1 MFVQIK
7 CSFCSQP
14 FDFDSSSGILLADC
28 PHCGKQNTVAAP
40 TREAKN
46 LTIQRDAPTLAGAM
60 QCPSCKAKVS
70 KGDILCVNCGYNF
83 ATRQKAAGAPR
94 KNLVMLLGVGLGV
107 LVAGAAYLFW
117 PEAEVPP
124 PIVVPAAEPA
134 AVTPAPVAPAAAEAV
149 ASAAA
154 PAPAPVAAPAPVV
167 SNMPVAT
174 NVPAAAES
182 APPPGP
188 TPEEIAAQKA
198 AEEQAAFEEKKFQA
212 EQNLRLQLDTR
223 EPLYTQNELVELRRK
238 NGVVNKGTFSGL
250 SGTGTNRVVLIAD
263 PSGEIG
269 VPLTDLDPASRRR
282 VDPEFREAF
291 IQHVMSTRTPAA
303 PAAE

>member
-40 TREAKN
+40 TGEAKN
-46 LTIQRDAPTLAGAM
+46 LTVQRDAPTLAGAM

-94 KNLVMLLGVGLGV
+94 KNLAVLLGIGLGV

-117 PEAEVPP
+117 PEADAPP
-124 PIVVPAAEPA
+124 PGVVPAAEP
-134 AVTPAPVAPAAAEAV
+134 VPMTPAPAV
-149 ASAAA
+149 SEIAA
-154 PAPAPVAAPAPVV
+154 PPETPAAAPAPVV
-167 SNMPVAT
+167 PNAPAGT
-174 NVPAAAES
+174 NTPAAAEP

-198 AEEQAAFEEKKFQA
+198 AEERAAFAEKKFQA
-212 EQNLRLQLDTR
+212 EQDLRLQLDTR
-223 EPLYTQNELVELRRK
+223 EPLYAQNELVELRRK

-250 SGTGTNRVVLIAD
+250 SGTGTNRVALIATA
-263 PSGEIG
+263 SGEIG
-269 VPLTDLDPASRRR
+269 IPLAVLDPASRCR

-291 IQHVMSTRTPAA
+291 IQHLMSTRAPDA
-303 PAAE
+303 PAVP

>member
-7 CSFCSQP
+7 CSFCNQP

-40 TREAKN
+40 TGEAKN
-46 LTIQRDAPTLAGAM
+46 LTLQRDAPNLSGAKA
-60 QCPSCKAKVS
+60 CPACKAQVAR
-70 KGDILCVNCGYNF
+70 DAVLCVNCGYNF
-83 ATRQKAAGAPR
+83 DTRQKAGGAPR
-94 KNLVMLLGVGLGV
+94 KNLAVLLGIGLGV
-107 LVAGAAYLFW
+107 LVASAAYLFW

-124 PIVVPAAEPA
+124 PVVVPAAEPA
-134 AVTPAPVAPAAAEAV
+134 AVEPAPA
-149 ASAAA
+149 
-154 PAPAPVAAPAPVV
+154 APVAAPAAAPAA
-167 SNMPVAT
+167 PDVAVT
-174 NVPAAAES
+174 PVPAATNAPVETNAPAAGEA

-198 AEEQAAFEEKKFQA
+198 AEERAAFEEKKFLA

-223 EPLYTQNELVELRRK
+223 EPLFTQNELVELRRK
-238 NGVVNKGTFSGL
+238 NGVVNKGTFTGL
-250 SGTGTNRVVLIAD
+250 SGTGTNRVILIAG

-269 VPLTDLDPASRRR
+269 VPLADLDPASRRR

-291 IQHVMSTRTPAA
+291 IQHLMSTRTPAA
-303 PAAE
+303 ANP